1 MPAAARAGEGAPVG
15 EQVDRRQ
22 AQGSLLAAADIDE
35 RSVQGEQANIGVQID
50 VLWHSRENEIER
62 RSQILKD
69 VGVGRAPIVVGA
81 ETRPIILLGER
92 QVEHRHMRAHR
103 AGNPYPKMTQPAE
116 AEDSDALAGP
126 RLPVPQRRVD
136 GDAGAEHWGGVF
148 QWNAFGMR
156 TAYRSSATIFSL

>member
-62 RSQILKD
+62 RSQILED

-81 ETRPIILLGER
+81 EAKPVFLLGKR
-92 QVEHRHMRAHR
+92 
-103 AGNPYPKMTQPAE
+103 
-116 AEDSDALAGP
+116 
-126 RLPVPQRRVD
+126 
-136 GDAGAEHWGGVF
+136 
-148 QWNAFGMR
+148 
-156 TAYRSSATIFSL
+156 